1 MEQVVEQVMDLIAP
15 VLNKAVELACA
26 FMTAAAKKLWQL
38 CGAAAK
44 KAADAIGG
52 KVPEEARNVLRIVKC
67 AAGVVTILSGALFF
81 LSRGK
86 KR

>member
-1 MEQVVEQVMDLIAP
+1 MEQVVEQVMDFIAP

-26 FMTAAAKKLWQL
+26 FVTAAAKKLLQF

-44 KAADAIGG
+44 KAADAIGD
-52 KVPEEARNVLRIVKC
+52 KVPEEARNVLRIVMC
-67 AAGVVTILSGALFF
+67 AAGVVTLLSGVLFF

>member
-15 VLNKAVELACA
+15 VLNKAVELACT
-26 FMTAAAKKLWQL
+26 FVTAAAKKLWQF

-44 KAADAIGG
+44 KAADAIGD
-52 KVPEEARNVLRIVKC
+52 KVPEEARSVLRIVMC
-67 AAGVVTILSGALFF
+67 AAGVVTLLSGVLFF

>member
-15 VLNKAVELACA
+15 VLNKAVELLCA
-26 FMTAAAKKLWQL
+26 FATAAAKKLWQL

-44 KAADAIGG
+44 KAADTIGE
-52 KVPEEARNVLRIVKC
+52 KMPEGARNVLRIVMC
-67 AAGVVTILSGALFF
+67 AAGFVTVLSGLLFF